1 MPRRLRYN
9 RPMREGPIDQLEAR
23 LSEAERALLDQLADG
38 IAHRRLTT
46 AAIFFVESIKPL
58 EQATSQL
65 MLFLRPII
73 TAIWSDPV
81 RWDLAQAILERR
93 GSLELLLRRLEA
105 RA

>member
-1 MPRRLRYN
+1 
-9 RPMREGPIDQLEAR
+9 
-23 LSEAERALLDQLADG
+23 
-38 IAHRRLTT
+38 
-46 AAIFFVESIKPL
+46 
-58 EQATSQL
+58 
-65 MLFLRPII
+65 MLFFRPIV

>member
-1 MPRRLRYN
+1 MA
-9 RPMREGPIDQLEAR
+9 EATIDQLEAG
-23 LSEAERALLDQLADG
+23 LSEDERALLDQLADG
-38 IAHRRLTT
+38 IAQRRLTT
-46 AAIFFVESIKPL
+46 AAIFFVESVKPL

-65 MLFLRPII
+65 MLFFRPIV